1 MTGVGPHLTRSA
13 RQNLIESRRVLVAEG
28 LLAKLT
34 TAGIRGF
41 LAERGFVVS
50 HGTVINDVAAVHELW
65 RERAAQT
72 YEAFIVEQL
81 AVLDGLEA
89 AVMPAA
95 LEGEVASVDRVLAIE
110 AHRSKLLGLDRP
122 TRVEA
127 TVEVTA
133 FSARVDGEIADL
145 IALSRQS
152 AAVDMPV
159 DVASRPSDEAG
170 ESA

>member
-1 MTGVGPHLTRSA
+1 MTGAGPHLTRSA
-13 RQNLIESRRVLVAEG
+13 RKNLIESRRVLVAEG

-34 TAGIRGF
+34 TAQIRVF
-41 LAERGFVVS
+41 LAQEGFPVS

-65 RERAAQT
+65 RARAAKT
-72 YEAFIVEQL
+72 YDEYIAEQL

-95 LEGEVASVDRVLAIE
+95 LEGEVAAVDRVLAIE
-110 AHRSKLLGLDRP
+110 ARRSKLLGLDRP

-133 FSARVDGEIADL
+133 FSARVDGEIAEL
-145 IALSRQS
+145 IALSRTS
-152 AAVDMPV
+152 AAI
-159 DVASRPSDEAG
+159 DVVSRPSDEAE